1 MARSKEGDQIVTR
14 LPPHEI
20 AALTAE
26 ATTRGIPRAAL
37 VRELVR
43 DFLARRA

>member
-1 MARSKEGDQIVTR
+1 MARSKEGEQIVTR
-14 LPPHEI
+14 LKPPEI

-26 ATTRGIPRAAL
+26 AAARDIPRAAL
-37 VRELVR
+37 VREIVR

>member
-1 MARSKEGDQIVTR
+1 MARSKEGEQIVTR

-20 AALTAE
+20 EALNAAAS
-26 ATTRGIPRAAL
+26 ARGIPRAAL
-37 VRELVR
+37 VREIVR